1 MRVFLDTNVLASAF
15 ATRGL
20 CEDVLRETLL
30 NHEIVISP
38 PLIKELKR
46 VLKNKFKVPESL
58 LKDTVS
64 FLNEDAVVVK
74 NYKKVKIS
82 ISDKDDVL
90 ILSSALEG
98 RAEVFVTGD
107 RELLALRRVN
117 DMLII
122 SPREFWE
129 MTRKK

>member
-1 MRVFLDTNVLASAF
+1 MRVFLDTNVLAGAF